1 MAVAIFE
8 TLTCLSPFETTK
20 ELIYSSIFLDNFQR
34 ICSVINSVNDNTI
47 IYVNQ
52 EEKHLTCTLQ
62 KYMGIISV
70 LQSSESVL
78 CIKNKSVLNWINFLI
93 PLQLF
98 WHKANLSEKYYH
110 TCYSNNTVNVPVD
123 NSIVYVLLQR
133 KEESSTGKKVFFH
146 LSLWTMQSVQG

>member
-1 MAVAIFE
+1 M
-8 TLTCLSPFETTK
+8 
-20 ELIYSSIFLDNFQR
+20 
-34 ICSVINSVNDNTI
+34 NDNTI

-98 WHKANLSEKYYH
+98 QHKANLSEKHYH

-123 NSIVYVLLQR
+123 NSIVNVLIQR
-133 KEESSTGKKVFFH
+133 KKESSTGKKVFFH
-146 LSLWTMQSVQG
+146 LSL